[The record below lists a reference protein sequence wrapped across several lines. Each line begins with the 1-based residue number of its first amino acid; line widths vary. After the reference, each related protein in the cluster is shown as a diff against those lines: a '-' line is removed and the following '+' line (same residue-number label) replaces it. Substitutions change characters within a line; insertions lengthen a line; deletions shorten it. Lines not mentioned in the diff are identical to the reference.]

1 VANKTYRFKLLFFF
15 LTANIIIYSNKQVS
29 AQDEQRLVKEGL
41 QIKVPYISGTPK
53 KLLKQ
58 TLPKRGPFLISFLE
72 KDTLQLS
79 TICED

>member
-1 VANKTYRFKLLFFF
+1 VANKTYRFKLLLFFF
-15 LTANIIIYSNKQVS
+15 NGKYNNSNKQVS

-58 TLPKRGPFLISFLE
+58 TLPKSF
-72 KDTLQLS
+72 
-79 TICED
+79 

>member
-1 VANKTYRFKLLFFF
+1 MFFF
-15 LTANIIIYSNKQVS
+15 LNGKYNIINKQVS

-58 TLPKRGPFLISFLE
+58 TLPKSF
-72 KDTLQLS
+72 
-79 TICED
+79 

>member
-1 VANKTYRFKLLFFF
+1 LNGKY
-15 LTANIIIYSNKQVS
+15 NIINKQVS
-29 AQDEQRLVKEGL
+29 AQDEHRLVKEGL

-58 TLPKRGPFLISFLE
+58 TLPKRGPFLIPFLE

-79 TICED
+79 TIEEDSN